1 MPDVVAVDL
10 SSSEQSSNSEII
22 WRRGNVPRNSARP
35 QLRARADA
43 AEENT
48 DVTATSSRC
57 GREHGRR
64 DAALEDN
71 ASMQAEQRPRMRKKK
86 KKRKLQR
93 VPRERESK
101 ASSSA
106 AVAAH
111 SQRRSGGA
119 MQASAQ
125 STHLV
130 AAIEEQG
137 PDVLFEEFN
146 EKTDKKSTLSLIV
159 ACFVVFPDFKA
170 GNLNNLL
177 INHPAGLLI
186 VLFDPAVAGTNT
198 VDNVVEA
205 VMAESDHW
213 CVTEL
218 GSAGVALYRD
228 RVIRDVALVESVVGT
243 GEASRLQTLR
253 VVLRGNKM
261 NPSTAVAVG
270 VVSLVRESSAVPY
283 SAPLLESIKS
293 ALSRNEVRILLGVF
307 TCTQEQVAD
316 IARSCGASGTRP
328 FCQLFHCKDSGRE
341 CTAELAQRFEVDPQ
355 HGGNYVTHPSYAI
368 ILGPASKLSH
378 APTKEVP
385 DLPAWLEEDAIRFKS
400 LCMTLP
406 AIPSWEGNTGLRS
419 CGDQLPDLCNVRQKC
434 TNMELWVPSVHQ
446 LMIYVGSA
454 RKGRGAAEKQM
465 HARKRKKKPNA
476 SVKKELDEKTGTA
489 GVWSRAP
496 QGELIRSCDVIE
508 IEENDI

>member
-10 SSSEQSSNSEII
+10 SSSEQSSYSEKV
-22 WRRGNVPRNSARP
+22 WRSRNVPRNSTRP

-48 DVTATSSRC
+48 D
-57 GREHGRR
+57 GRR

-146 EKTDKKSTLSLIV
+146 EKTDTKSTLSLIV

-170 GNLNNLL
+170 GDLKNLL
-177 INHPAGLLI
+177 TNHPAGLLI
-186 VLFDPAVAGTNT
+186 VLFDPAVAGANT
-198 VDNVVEA
+198 VDNVVKA
-205 VMAESDHW
+205 VMAESVHW

-218 GSAGVALYRD
+218 GSAGVALYRNG
-228 RVIRDVALVESVVGT
+228 VIREVALVESVVGN

-253 VVLRGNKM
+253 VVFHGNKM

-406 AIPSWEGNTGLRS
+406 VIPSWEGNTGLRS

-454 RKGRGAAEKQM
+454 RKGRGAKEKQM

-496 QGELIRSCDVIE
+496 QGELIRSSDVIE

>member
-10 SSSEQSSNSEII
+10 SSSEQSSYSEKV
-22 WRRGNVPRNSARP
+22 WRSRNVPRNSTRP

-48 DVTATSSRC
+48 D
-57 GREHGRR
+57 GRR

-71 ASMQAEQRPRMRKKK
+71 ASMQAEQRSRKKKK

-93 VPRERESK
+93 EPRERASSSAAVAAHSQR

-119 MQASAQ
+119 AQ

-198 VDNVVEA
+198 VDNVVKA
-205 VMAESDHW
+205 VMAESVHW

-218 GSAGVALYRD
+218 GSAGVALYRTG
-228 RVIRDVALVESVVGT
+228 VIREVALVESVVGN

-293 ALSRNEVRILLGVF
+293 ALSRNQARILLGVF

-454 RKGRGAAEKQM
+454 RKGRGAKEKQM